1 MTFNELNLSAPVL
14 RAVAQAGYES
24 PSPIQAAA
32 IPPVLAGRDLM
43 GCAQTGTG
51 KTAAF
56 ALPMLDRLTASA
68 PRKKGAIRAL
78 ILTPTRELALQIGE
92 SFEAYGKYLTLRST
106 VIFGGVGQAPQVAA
120 LKKGVD
126 ILIACP
132 GRLNDLVGQGLLDLS
147 NIEIFV
153 LDEADRMLDM
163 GFVHDVKKVI
173 AKLPRQRQNL
183 MFSATMPKEIEQLA
197 AGILHDP
204 AFVKVDPVSST
215 VDRIQ
220 QSLYFV
226 EKGNKKFLLPWLIKN
241 LKPEV
246 VNALV
251 FSRTKHG
258 ADKIAKDLNKQGIP
272 AAAIHGNKSQTAR
285 VTALEDFKAGKTR
298 VLVATDI
305 AARGIDISEL
315 SHVFNYDLPEV
326 PETYVHRIG
335 RTARAGADGTAVSF
349 CAPEE
354 KEYLAGIEKLNRRQ
368 IPVVSGHPW
377 DGVPA
382 PVKAAPP
389 VRGKKP
395 KAEAEQPAKA
405 EKAAKAEK
413 PAAPKKEKAAAK
425 QPSPKNTEPKE
436 GTSMEENQK
445 RTSGGRNENRRAN
458 NSRTRREGNAPQPAN
473 RGSNAPQP
481 ANRGSNAPQPA
492 NRGSNA
498 QPKFDPHFVSAPE
511 ATPLRPVKKAPAA
524 QPAAKQTAP
533 AQNGQRQRGGQPA
546 RAEQRTDRND
556 PRTEQRAERNS
567 RNARPAQNSQSQ
579 QGSRNNRNAVQS
591 SRPDRPAKSEAP
603 RGRSRNA
610 APARDE
616 DPGLMLISRRPPQQ
630 KFTNFEEYMT
640 AHGGATA
647 PIEDH
652 TDET

>member
-395 KAEAEQPAKA
+395 KAEAEQPEKPAKA

-445 RTSGGRNENRRAN
+445 RTSGGRNENRRSN
-458 NSRTRREGNAPQPAN
+458 NSRTRREG
-473 RGSNAPQP
+473 NAPQP

-567 RNARPAQNSQSQ
+567 RNARSAQNSQSQ
-579 QGSRNNRNAVQS
+579 QGSRNAAQS
-591 SRPDRPAKSEAP
+591 SRPARPAKSEAP
-603 RGRSRNA
+603 RGRSRNT